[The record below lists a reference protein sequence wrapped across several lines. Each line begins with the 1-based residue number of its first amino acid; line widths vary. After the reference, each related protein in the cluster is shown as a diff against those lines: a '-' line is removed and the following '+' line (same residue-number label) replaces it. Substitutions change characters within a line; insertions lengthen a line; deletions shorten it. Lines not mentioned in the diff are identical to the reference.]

1 MSKEEGGERLLRTPG
16 QTDKSI
22 SGPEW
27 ADRGARGSPTSGRR
41 EDGGPRPS
49 QRPARGLSELYQS
62 QGCWRHSTR
71 GRGGE
76 GQSPAAVLGSPA
88 RRGCVPAWPAGAQA
102 PLTSGRAHPALPL
115 ILRLLTFSFS
125 LALVSCLSSYSW
137 HFLCILICYYFNRV
151 VFIQQIDILY
161 NTVYNVLIVISIF
174 H

>member
-1 MSKEEGGERLLRTPG
+1 MGRQGGTRVPHVWPEGGWWP
-16 QTDKSI
+16 
-22 SGPEW
+22 P
-27 ADRGARGSPTSGRR
+27 P
-41 EDGGPRPS
+41 
-49 QRPARGLSELYQS
+49 LSEACQGTERIVPQS

-137 HFLCILICYYFNRV
+137 HFLCILICYYFHRV